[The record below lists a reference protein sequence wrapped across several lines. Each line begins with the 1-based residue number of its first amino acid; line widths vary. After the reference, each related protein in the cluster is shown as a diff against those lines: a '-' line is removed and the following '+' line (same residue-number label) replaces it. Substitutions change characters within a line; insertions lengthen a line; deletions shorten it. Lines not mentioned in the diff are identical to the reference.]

1 MSRGC
6 QVQKN
11 IVRRTRP
18 APRFNARDPAAIAIC
33 DGCGFLV
40 QHNTLREKMEYRG
53 GMTPVGTG
61 LMVCPRCDDVPNP
74 YGQLQVL
81 PPDPVPV
88 RNPRP
93 DVYPTWYL
101 LTEDGDTITTTEDDV
116 LAVNGDADVS
126 LADLEDTTWR

>member
-1 MSRGC
+1 MSRSS
-6 QVQKN
+6 QVQRN

-18 APRFNARDPAAIAIC
+18 APRFDARDPRAIAIC

-53 GMTPVGTG
+53 GASPVGTG
-61 LMVCPRCDDVPNP
+61 FLVCPRCDDVPNP
-74 YGQLQVL
+74 YGRIQVL

-93 DVYPTWYL
+93 DIYPTWYL
-101 LTEDGDTITTTEDDV
+101 TTESGELLTDEEDQIF
-116 LAVNGDADVS
+116 AINGDANV
-126 LADLEDTTWR
+126 LVADLEDTTWR